1 MTEFRDQKRYDAH
14 QEAMRNSRRAKQRA
28 SARAQQRRRRMIAVA
43 ILLLPVAIAA
53 FAFTW
58 SRSNPTPKKAKPQA
72 TSTTP
77 RQSAAEQA
85 VGGRVAMPDHIRGV
99 HATSYAVA
107 TPSLFEPIMALA

>member
-28 SARAQQRRRRMIAVA
+28 AVRTQQRKRRVIAVS

-58 SRSNPTPKKAKPQA
+58 SRSAPKPA
-72 TSTTP
+72 P
-77 RQSAAEQA
+77 REVVASSLPDQSAAEQA
-85 VGGRVAMPDHIRGV
+85 VGGRVQIGRAHV
-99 HATSYAVA
+99 
-107 TPSLFEPIMALA
+107 